1 MGQPSA
7 AVGARN
13 MLAKTAGRCMFKLI
27 ETRDKSARFQRVKLK
42 NLQTAFQGFRFN
54 FNLRLYKTA
63 ISILWVVL
71 IDASRSLLALIMFG
85 RALLVHSCTFRVSVS
100 TFCGHRGTGVIE
112 NKDSNG

>member
-13 MLAKTAGRCMFKLI
+13 MLAKTAGRCMFK
-27 ETRDKSARFQRVKLK
+27 
-42 NLQTAFQGFRFN
+42 LQTAFQGFRFN